1 MFFSALTHFIRN
13 KQKGVIINTGSVSEF
28 LSHTDPVYVTS
39 KVALSGQV
47 SALQYLAELT
57 GTPYAKFD
65 QVRAINIAVGYTF
78 TDIWKNSSGGAWT
91 TREQVEA
98 DPALGRD
105 LRKAGGWSEMD
116 KVVGTFVRAI
126 EDEGI
131 KGETLIV
138 SGKYPVVRKRLHPTQ
153 EKWEELMGGSG
164 SNKL

>member
-1 MFFSALTHFIRN
+1 M
-13 KQKGVIINTGSVSEF
+13 
-28 LSHTDPVYVTS
+28 YVTS

-57 GTPYAKFD
+57 GTPYQKFD
-65 QVRAINIAVGYTF
+65 LVRAVNIAVGFTF

-98 DPALGRD
+98 DPAFGRD
-105 LRKAGGWSEMD
+105 LRKAGGWTEME

-131 KGETLIV
+131 KGETFIV
-138 SGKYPVVRKRLHPTQ
+138 SGRYPVVRRRLHPSQ
-153 EKWEELMGGSG
+153 DGWEELMRSG
-164 SNKL
+164 SRL